1 MDVEEDQPASQ
12 PIRNDPASQPMNED
26 EDQPASQPMDLDQP
40 TNQADTPNR
49 PASQP
54 GPSASQLGSQREG
67 EDREAQGR
75 GSLRDR
81 ISPDIPPPR
90 LPPAGDSDI
99 EWAQIDRIGGWKAII
114 SPFGAID
121 QIPAQHK
128 AVWAWAWGAI
138 LVKVQ
143 SAVSDLDLDRAL
155 MWFLFLPQA
164 LCRNPRRGGVQGRGF
179 INKRF
184 NALAN

>member
-1 MDVEEDQPASQ
+1 M
-12 PIRNDPASQPMNED
+12 
-26 EDQPASQPMDLDQP
+26 
-40 TNQADTPNR
+40 
-49 PASQP
+49 
-54 GPSASQLGSQREG
+54 
-67 EDREAQGR
+67 
-75 GSLRDR
+75 RDR

-90 LPPAGDSDI
+90 LPPAGDSNI
-99 EWAQIDRIGGWKAII
+99 EWAQIDRIGDWKAII

-164 LCRNPRRGGVQGRGF
+164 LCRKPRRGGVQGRGF

-184 NALAN
+184 NALANQKWGDLVDQWESDLEFENAKQLRRERQGQRPKD